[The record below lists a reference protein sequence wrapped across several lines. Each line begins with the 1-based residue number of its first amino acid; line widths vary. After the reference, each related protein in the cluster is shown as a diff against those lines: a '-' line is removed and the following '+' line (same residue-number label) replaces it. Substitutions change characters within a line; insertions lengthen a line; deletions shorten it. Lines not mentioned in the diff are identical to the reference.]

1 MLRLR
6 WAIVI
11 SIVVHWAGLM
21 LIALLFS
28 DSDSPPSVFTKLVF
42 EMPEMSEIAEETAV
56 VQLPLVPAFPIPPEK
71 EIPSTESRYLD
82 SVFVVPHLAQP
93 ELLPDSVRPPDGF
106 DILTGNTPEL
116 RERAVRQAL
125 LQNSLEATI
134 HHKLDSIQTRQKI
147 LNYAMSRFLMNPE
160 QLRKLSNRPDA
171 FGSSQTAKSLGSN
184 PGMIDIPGLI
194 TGIGRSIS
202 GWLGEKP
209 QKPMVGGAAG
219 IPTLLEIDVLNNL
232 WTFGQETDHRLYA
245 ALDTTYQI
253 TLIDFNRILDVM
265 TKKGWLV
272 RQKISPENIFTIAT
286 PLGGIPVEMSAKNRR
301 NPVFSYR
308 PTISQEMVMRALNL
322 AAFHLED
329 AACLAP
335 DSVRTIQKLEK
346 QRIQQKIMKLIEN

>member
-11 SIVVHWAGLM
+11 SILVHWAGLI
-21 LIALLFS
+21 LIALFFS
-28 DSDSPPSVFTKLVF
+28 DSDDHPSVFTKLVF
-42 EMPEMSEIAEETAV
+42 DLTETVAENEV
-56 VQLPLVPAFPIPPEK
+56 VQLPPSPVFPIPPVK
-71 EIPSTESRYLD
+71 KMPAAESRYVD
-82 SVFVVPHLAQP
+82 SVFVVPPHLAQS
-93 ELLPDSVRPPDGF
+93 EFLPDSVCPPDGF
-106 DILTGNTPEL
+106 DSLTGNTPEL

-125 LQNSLEATI
+125 LQNSLKETI

-147 LNYAMSRFLMNPE
+147 LNYAMSRFLLDPE
-160 QLRKLSNRPDA
+160 QLRKLGNRPNA

-184 PGMIDIPGLI
+184 PGMIDIPALI
-194 TGIGRSIS
+194 TGIGRSLS

-209 QKPMVGGAAG
+209 HKPVVGGAAG

-265 TKKGWLV
+265 TKTGWLV

-308 PTISQEMVMRALNL
+308 PVISQEMVMRALNL

-329 AACLAP
+329 AASLAP
-335 DSVRTIQKLEK
+335 DSARTMQNREK